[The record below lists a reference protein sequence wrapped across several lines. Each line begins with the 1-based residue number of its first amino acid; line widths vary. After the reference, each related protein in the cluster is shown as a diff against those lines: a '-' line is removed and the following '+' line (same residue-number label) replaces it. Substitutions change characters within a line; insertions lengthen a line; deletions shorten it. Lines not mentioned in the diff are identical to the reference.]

1 MEDFISFVFPIFLV
15 AFAYFLFLYP
25 QRKRIK
31 EHQKLLSQL
40 KVGDLVVTAGGVIG
54 RVLSISTRT
63 LVLES
68 AGVKLKLLK
77 EAVIQKIDDNNDLI

>member
-1 MEDFISFVFPIFLV
+1 MEDFITLILPMFIVTL
-15 AFAYFLFLYP
+15 AYFFFLYP

-40 KVGDLVVTAGGVIG
+40 QVGDLVITAGGVIG
-54 RVLSISTRT
+54 RVLSVSART

-68 AGVKLKLLK
+68 AGVKLKLIK
-77 EAVIQKIDDNNDLI
+77 EAVIQRIDDNNDFI